1 MKSRIN
7 GAFIWT
13 VILGLFVVLQVIVAG
28 GFTESLRF
36 TPYLAGFGTL
46 FMVIVLLAG
55 NFYPEIL
62 RWTETTL
69 QDLWGGGGGGAGD
82 GGATAAEEEPPWPAV
97 LRSMS
102 YAVGFLVAV
111 FVFGFALVPPLYVT
125 LYLTVEAGV
134 RLRWAVLVAVA
145 ASAALIMGM
154 VLLHVEVWAGILPEI
169 IEGYL
174 GGSIIPPL

>member
-13 VILGLFVVLQVIVAG
+13 VILGLFVLLQVTVAG
-28 GFTESLRF
+28 GFSESLRF

-69 QDLWGGGGGGAGD
+69 QDLWGGGGAGD
-82 GGATAAEEEPPWPAV
+82 GGDSAEAEEEPPWPAV

-111 FVFGFALVPPLYVT
+111 FVFGFAIVPPICVA
-125 LYLTVEAGV
+125 LYLIFEAGV
-134 RLRWAVLVAVA
+134 RPLWAGLVAVA
-145 ASAALIMGM
+145 ATASLIMGM
-154 VLLHVEVWAGILPEI
+154 VLLHVEVWAGIIPEI

>member
-1 MKSRIN
+1 MKSRID

-13 VILGLFVVLQVIVAG
+13 VILGLFVVLQVTVAG
-28 GFTESLRF
+28 GFSESLRF

-69 QDLWGGGGGGAGD
+69 QDLWGGGGGG
-82 GGATAAEEEPPWPAV
+82 GATAAEEEPPWPAV
-97 LRSMS
+97 LRSMC

-125 LYLTVEAGV
+125 LYLIVEAGV
-134 RLRWAVLVAVA
+134 RPRWAVLVAVA
-145 ASAALIMGM
+145 ASASLITGM
-154 VLLHVEVWAGILPEI
+154 VLLHVEVWAGIIPEI

>member
-13 VILGLFVVLQVIVAG
+13 VILGLFVVLQVTVAG

-69 QDLWGGGGGGAGD
+69 QDLWGGGGAKDEGVSA
-82 GGATAAEEEPPWPAV
+82 AAEEEPPWPAV
-97 LRSMS
+97 LRAMS

-111 FVFGFALVPPLYVT
+111 FVFGFALVPPLYIA
-125 LYLTVEAGV
+125 LYLIVEAGV
-134 RLRWAVLVAVA
+134 RPRWAVL
-145 ASAALIMGM
+145 AALIASFTLVIGM
-154 VLLHVEVWAGILPEI
+154 VLLHVEVWAGIIPEI

>member
-13 VILGLFVVLQVIVAG
+13 VILGLFVVLQVTVAG

-69 QDLWGGGGGGAGD
+69 QDLWGGGGAGD
-82 GGATAAEEEPPWPAV
+82 EGIATEAEKEPPWPAV

-111 FVFGFALVPPLYVT
+111 FVFGFALVPPLYIA
-125 LYLTVEAGV
+125 LYLIVEAGV
-134 RLRWAVLVAVA
+134 RPRWAVL
-145 ASAALIMGM
+145 AALIASFTLVMGM
-154 VLLHVEVWAGILPEI
+154 VLLHVEVWAGIIPEI

>member
-69 QDLWGGGGGGAGD
+69 QDLWGGGGAGD
-82 GGATAAEEEPPWPAV
+82 EGAAAAEEEPPWPAV

-111 FVFGFALVPPLYVT
+111 FVFGFALVPPLYVA
-125 LYLTVEAGV
+125 LYLIVEAGV
-134 RLRWAVLVAVA
+134 RPLWAVL
-145 ASAALIMGM
+145 AALIASFTLVMGM
-154 VLLHVEVWAGILPEI
+154 VLLQVEVWAGIIPEI

>member
-7 GAFIWT
+7 GSFIWT
-13 VILGLFVVLQVIVAG
+13 VILGLFVALMVTVAG

-46 FMVIVLLAG
+46 SMVLILLAG
-55 NFYPEIL
+55 TYYPEIL

-69 QDLWGGGGGGAGD
+69 QDLWGGGEARDEGVA
-82 GGATAAEEEPPWPAV
+82 AEAEEEPPWPAV
-97 LRSMS
+97 LRSMF

-111 FVFGFALVPPLYVT
+111 FVFGFALVPPLYIA
-125 LYLTVEAGV
+125 LYLIVEAGV
-134 RLRWAVLVAVA
+134 RPRWAVLVAVA
-145 ASAALIMGM
+145 ATATLIMGM
-154 VLLHVEVWAGILPEI
+154 VLLHVEVWAGIIPEI